1 MQTPA
6 VKNLI
11 QQSIAEQ
18 HKQQDEEEKIN
29 EIAQSA
35 SLLRPKSSSSGVVR
49 VTTVKLSHRKINTA
63 ATQTPSTTPSVPIHI
78 LINDSLTIAANKRPL
93 TRAKSSPL
101 QTSFKEPTVTR
112 IKRQLS
118 TKNEQT
124 SLPPALIENAEN
136 INELEL
142 ERTVSKR
149 KKSSK
154 RKKTSK
160 SNDEN
165 ENRDL
170 RIMPP
175 SENDKF
181 LMKES
186 KHDLFVERYSITSFH
201 LNINERPKSAAKP
214 KVQRIRRRQSSSTKS
229 ATCVSYRYDLFN
241 IDMLCEKTVSP
252 IGHQQQRRF
261 SYKRFKVDEKQK
273 KKSKRRRKRVGA
285 YLCYSPC
292 CFLCAAL
299 ALSLLLAGLAA
310 LLIFLL
316 TLKPNTTMT
325 TTTATTTTTTTTTT

>member
-6 VKNLI
+6 VENLI

-93 TRAKSSPL
+93 TRAKGSPL

-118 TKNEQT
+118 TKNEQ
-124 SLPPALIENAEN
+124 
-136 INELEL
+136 
-142 ERTVSKR
+142 
-149 KKSSK
+149 
-154 RKKTSK
+154 KKTSK

-170 RIMPP
+170 RIMSP